1 MSGNGPLPLLA
12 PAITAF
18 VGPTLRGPVNEP
30 VAVNSFDHFRR
41 HFGAHIDFSFV
52 SHAVEQYFAHGGHAA
67 LVVRVANRA
76 RKARLEVPAGSQVLQ
91 LQARRPG
98 SMEFLRVSV
107 DYDRVEADPLR
118 FNLVVQRVAEA
129 GSELV
134 EDQELYAAVSLDP
147 HDSRYIGDALQD
159 SELVQLAGPL
169 PAQRPDATRPRHPGM
184 PIPYLTASEFGTDGD
199 AVTDYDIIGSNTA
212 GTGLFA
218 LDRVDQV
225 DLLCVPALPGRDI
238 GSTTF
243 MAAERY
249 CERRKAL
256 LIWDPPASWTTPA
269 AALQAMRGGALSSH
283 NAVTYFPRVQRRDRA
298 QGSASGL
305 PAGGALAG
313 MLANAAR
320 RGWWGSVEQC
330 MRLVSG
336 LVPAQ
341 ALRDREASSL
351 RRFGINAV
359 RAVDGGA
366 CTFTGNVTLAG
377 PNLIGRLWQR
387 LDRRRVA
394 LFILSTLERTT
405 RWAANAERDPDLGPK
420 LERQMTT
427 LLSALLEQGA
437 LAGMRAEQAFSV
449 RAVISST
456 SDGGPVLQ
464 IGFALEQP
472 GEFMV
477 YEIVHGPRSSTI
489 RALAGL
495 EVRELVG

>member
-1 MSGNGPLPLLA
+1 LLA
-12 PAITAF
+12 PTVTAF
-18 VGPTLRGPVNEP
+18 VGPTRRGPVNAP
-30 VAVNSFDHFRR
+30 VAVSSFDHFRR
-41 HFGAHIDFSFV
+41 QFGDHCDFSFV

-76 RKARLEVPAGSQVLQ
+76 RKARIDVPAGSQILQ

-98 SMEFLRVSV
+98 SMEFIRVSI
-107 DYDRVEADPLR
+107 DYDRVETDPLR

-134 EDQELYAAVSLDP
+134 EDQELYSAVSLDP
-147 HDSRYIGDALQD
+147 HDARYIGDALQD
-159 SELVQLAGPL
+159 SELVQLGGPL
-169 PAQRPDATRPRHPGM
+169 PVERPDATRPRHPGM
-184 PIPYLTASEFGTDGD
+184 PIPYLTSSEFGTDGD
-199 AVTDYDIIGSNTA
+199 AVTDYDIIGSNAA

-218 LDRVDQV
+218 LDRVEQLDF
-225 DLLCVPALPGRDI
+225 LHVPVLPGRDV

-269 AALQAMRGGALSSH
+269 AVLDAVRDGVLSSH
-283 NAVTYFPRVQRRDRA
+283 NAVTYFPRVQRRDRW
-298 QGSASGL
+298 QGSGAGI

-320 RGWWGSVEQC
+320 RGWWGPVEQC
-330 MRLVSG
+330 TRLVSG
-336 LVPAQ
+336 FVPAQ
-341 ALRDREASSL
+341 ALSDREAGLL
-351 RRFGINAV
+351 RRFGINAL

-366 CTFTGNVTLAG
+366 CAFAGNVTLAG

-394 LFILSTLERTT
+394 LFILSTVERST
-405 RWAANAERDPDLGPK
+405 RWAANAECDPDLPSK
-420 LERQMTT
+420 LERQVTT

-437 LAGMRAEQAFSV
+437 LAGSRPDQAFSV
-449 RAVISST
+449 RAVTASAG
-456 SDGGPVLQ
+456 DGAAVLQ
-464 IGFALEQP
+464 LGFALERP

-489 RALAGL
+489 RSLAGL
-495 EVRELVG
+495 EMRELVG